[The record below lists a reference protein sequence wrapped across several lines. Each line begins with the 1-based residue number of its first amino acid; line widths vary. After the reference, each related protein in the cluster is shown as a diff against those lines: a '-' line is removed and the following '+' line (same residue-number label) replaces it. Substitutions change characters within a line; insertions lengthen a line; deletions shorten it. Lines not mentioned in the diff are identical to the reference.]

1 MKIPATIV
9 TGFLGA
15 GKTSLIRH
23 LLANAGGRRLAVVIN
38 EFGDLG
44 VDRELLL
51 GCGIEGCDDGD
62 LIELP
67 NGCICCT
74 VADAFLPTMQRL
86 LDREQPPEHIVIETS
101 GLALPKPLVKAFQWP
116 DVTARVTVDGVIA
129 VIDAPAVA
137 AGRFAADPV
146 AVRAGQA
153 ADPAVIHDQ
162 PLQELF
168 EDQLACADLVV
179 LNKIDGLDERG
190 LGVVSAEIALRLRPE
205 TKVVMTVRGALDPR
219 IALGI
224 DAAAEASIDRR
235 WSHHDAEEG
244 DHGHDEFVSF
254 VADLGPIADPGS
266 IERRLRSVLAM
277 HDVLRVKGFLNVP
290 GKAMRHVVQSVGG
303 RVERYFDRPWHE
315 HEERASRLV
324 VIGQK
329 GIDMSAIRLALQGE
343 RTG

>member
-23 LLANAGGRRLAVVIN
+23 LLAHAGGRRLAVIIN

-51 GCGIEGCDDGD
+51 GCGVEGCDEDD

-86 LDREQPPEHIVIETS
+86 LDRAQPPEHIVIETS

-116 DVTARVTVDGVIA
+116 DVVARTTVDGVIA

-137 AGRFAADPV
+137 AGQFAADPA
-146 AVRAGQA
+146 AVQAEEA
-153 ADPAVIHDQ
+153 ADPAVAHEQ

-168 EDQLACADLVV
+168 EDQLACADMVV

-190 LGVVSAEIALRLRPE
+190 LGAVSADIAARLRPE

-219 IALGI
+219 VALGI
-224 DAAAEASIDRR
+224 DAAAETVINGR

-244 DHGHDEFVSF
+244 EHGHDEFVSF
-254 VADLGPIADPGS
+254 IAELGPVADPGT
-266 IERRLRSVLAM
+266 IERRLRTVFAQ
-277 HDVLRVKGFLNVP
+277 HDVLRVKGFLDVP
-290 GKAMRHVVQSVGG
+290 GKGMRHVVQSVGA
-303 RVERYFDRPWHE
+303 RIERYFDRPWRE
-315 HEERASRLV
+315 DEARASRLV

-329 GIDMSAIRLALQGE
+329 GIDAAAIRRALEGG
-343 RTG
+343 RAR

>member
-23 LLANAGGRRLAVVIN
+23 LLANAGDRRLAVVIN

-51 GCGIEGCDDGD
+51 GCGDADCREDD

-74 VADAFLPTMQRL
+74 VADEFLPTMQRL
-86 LDREQPPEHIVIETS
+86 LDRPRPPEHIVIETS

-116 DVTARVTVDGVIA
+116 DVRARTTVDGVIA

-137 AGRFAADPV
+137 DGRFADGA
-146 AVRAGQA
+146 AVLATGQQPA
-153 ADPAVIHDQ
+153 ADHDE
-162 PLQELF
+162 PLRELF
-168 EDQLACADLVV
+168 LDQLACADLVL
-179 LNKIDGLDERG
+179 LNKTDLLRERV
-190 LGVVSAEIALRLRPE
+190 LAGVVAEIEALLRPE
-205 TKVVMTVRGALDPR
+205 TKVVLTAQGALDPR
-219 IALGI
+219 VALGVDGAVEAVI
-224 DAAAEASIDRR
+224 DGR
-235 WSHHDAEEG
+235 WSHHDDEPEE

-254 VADLGPIADPGS
+254 VAELGPVTDPAAL
-266 IERRLRSVLAM
+266 EARLRAVAAT
-277 HDVLRVKGFLNVP
+277 HDVLRMKGFLHVP
-290 GKAMRHVVQSVGG
+290 GKAMRHVVQAVGA
-303 RVERYFDRPWHE
+303 RVERYFDRPWRPDE
-315 HEERASRLV
+315 TRASRLV

-329 GIDMSAIRLALQGE
+329 GIDAAAIRAALGE
-343 RTG
+343 

>member
-23 LLANAGGRRLAVVIN
+23 LLSTSNRRLAIIIN

-51 GCGIEGCDDGD
+51 GCGIAGCQDD
-62 LIELP
+62 LIELA

-86 LDREQPPEHIVIETS
+86 LDRPQPPDHIVIETS

-116 DVTARVTVDGVIA
+116 NVRARVTVDGVIA
-129 VIDAPAVA
+129 VVDAPAVA
-137 AGRFAADPV
+137 AGRFAS
-146 AVRAGQA
+146 
-153 ADPAVIHDQ
+153 DPAAVQAERASDPALAHEQ

-168 EDQLACADLVV
+168 EDQLSCADMVV
-179 LNKIDGLDERG
+179 LNKVDQLDASG
-190 LGVVSAEIALRLRPE
+190 LGQVSAEIWERLRAE
-205 TKVVMTVRGALDPR
+205 TKVVLTVRGVLDSR
-219 IALGI
+219 VVLGI
-224 DAAAEASIDRR
+224 DAATELSIDERR
-235 WSHHDAEEG
+235 SHHDDEDGE
-244 DHGHDEFVSF
+244 HGHDEFVSF
-254 VADLGPIADPGS
+254 VAELGPISDPDAL
-266 IERRLRSVLAM
+266 ERRIRAIAAE
-277 HDVLRVKGFLNVP
+277 HDVLRTKGFLDVP

-303 RVERYFDRPWHE
+303 RVERYFDRPWRSDEVRRSH
-315 HEERASRLV
+315 LV

-329 GIDMSAIRLALQGE
+329 GIDTAAIRVALQE
-343 RTG
+343 